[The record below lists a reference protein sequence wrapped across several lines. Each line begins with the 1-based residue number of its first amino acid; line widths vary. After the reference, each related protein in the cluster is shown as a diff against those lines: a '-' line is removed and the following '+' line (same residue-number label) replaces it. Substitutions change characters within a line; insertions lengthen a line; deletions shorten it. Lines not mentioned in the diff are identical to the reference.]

1 MTGQQIGLLYI
12 QLVASCAV
20 MAVIAL
26 SLLQAREERHKYRLY
41 AVRDK
46 LLYLVASGH
55 LSETSTVFKVFYRA
69 MNTYA
74 AEIDSLTIVSFF
86 RASLAVKTELEK
98 ENQQRLSEA
107 MRSASPEV
115 QSVVDE
121 FIRVVMDALRYN
133 SPMLNLFLSTAR
145 HCGRFFKFLRSIK
158 RFPVPVYD
166 TYRYYETIHGKLG
179 LVA

>member
-1 MTGQQIGLLYI
+1 MTGQQIGLLFI
-12 QLVASCAV
+12 QLGASCAV
-20 MAVIAL
+20 MLALGL

-46 LLYLVASGH
+46 LVYLVASGQ

-74 AEIDSLTIVSFF
+74 AAIDSLTIVSFF
-86 RASLAVKTELEK
+86 KASLAARTELEK
-98 ENQQRLSEA
+98 ENQQRLSA
-107 MRSASPEV
+107 ALKNASPEV
-115 QSVVDE
+115 QAVIDE
-121 FIRVVMDALRYN
+121 FTRVVMDALRYN
-133 SPMLNLFLSTAR
+133 SPMLNLCLSAAR
-145 HCGRFFKFLRSIK
+145 HFGRFFKFVRSIR

-179 LVA
+179 QVA